1 MTLGSGASFWRG
13 LAVSLV
19 STSISECGDRSFFTA
34 TILSIRYPR
43 LITFA
48 ATYLALLVQSLTS
61 TTVGSILQ
69 LVVPQKTHLPLIP
82 IISAILFGAF
92 AISYLREAILQH
104 RAQQRVIS
112 RQSSVASRKE
122 NIVPREEWAARLL
135 EKDEGSTL
143 PLPEEILGDADFDD
157 STTAEDSPP
166 EPKASEWQ
174 RHFWK
179 IFCLVYMAEVG
190 DTSMVV
196 TATLAA
202 NTDPI
207 GVFCG
212 AMIANAIVNGLG
224 IWAGSTVSRYISEM
238 YINMTAFFLFMG
250 FAVKN
255 ISDTLM
261 T

>member
-135 EKDEGSTL
+135 EKVKERAGFSAHTDITKTAGL
-143 PLPEEILGDADFDD
+143 PH
-157 STTAEDSPP
+157 T
-166 EPKASEWQ
+166 Q
-174 RHFWK
+174 N
-179 IFCLVYMAEVG
+179 
-190 DTSMVV
+190 
-196 TATLAA
+196 
-202 NTDPI
+202 NTDVPHTHP
-207 GVFCG
+207 FRTRSAHNHT
-212 AMIANAIVNGLG
+212 AMNPHVGRRQHATP
-224 IWAGSTVSRYISEM
+224 AGGDFRRCR
-238 YINMTAFFLFMG
+238 F
-250 FAVKN
+250 
-255 ISDTLM
+255 
-261 T
+261 